1 MYYLC
6 RSVKKD
12 PWQETHYMSSNF
24 VHLHVHSHYS
34 LLDGLSKIDDLIKKA
49 LEYEMPALAIT
60 DHGVMY
66 GAAEFYQ
73 KAKKAGIKPI
83 IGCEVYLAPRTMM
96 DKTPKIDTRPYHLVL
111 LAKDEI
117 GYKNL
122 IKLTTEAHL
131 KGYYYKPR
139 IDKELLKKHGAGLIA
154 LSACLQGEIPR
165 LILNKKLE
173 DAKKACH
180 FYQSIFGPNGFYLEL
195 QHHPDLEG
203 QQIVNKELT
212 KLAREMDIPL
222 IATNDSH
229 YINKE
234 DQEAH
239 EVLLAVQT
247 GKDVDDKERL
257 SLTKVDLSLKSPKQM
272 EENFKSYPE
281 IMENSIKI
289 MNDCNLNLEFGKII
303 LPKFPLPEG
312 KSALEQLKDLCYQ
325 GLTDRYS
332 EITDKVKERMEYEL
346 SVIERMGFADYFL
359 IVSDFVNWSKSNGVT
374 VGPGRGSA
382 AGSIVA
388 YSLKI
393 TELDPLEYDL
403 LFERFL
409 NPGRISMPDIDIDF
423 ADDTREE
430 VVKYVRRKYGEDHVA
445 QIITFGVMKAKMAI
459 RDCGRAMGYTY
470 QDVDRIAKFIPLGM
484 NIEQSLVES
493 KELASA
499 YKNEPETKRLIDM
512 SKKLE
517 GVVRHAST
525 HAAGIVISRNPL
537 TDYLPLQKSTRGEEE
552 IITQYDM
559 YNVEAL
565 GLLKMDFL
573 GLANLTV
580 IKNALRIIRKT
591 RDTIIDIEKIPLDNK
606 QSYKLLADAKT
617 TGIFQLES
625 DGMKR
630 YLRDLKPSTIDDIIA
645 MVALYRPGP
654 IEFIPDYVGGKFGK
668 KKITYIHPKLEPILS
683 KTYGIVVYQ
692 EQVMQIARDL
702 AGFTMPEAD
711 VLRKAVGKKIKKLLD
726 EQRQKLIDGM
736 VNNKIEKNTAEKIW
750 KFIEPFAR
758 YGFNKSHAACYALI
772 AYQTAFLKSQ
782 YPAEFM
788 AALLT
793 SDFQN
798 LDRVAIEISEC
809 ERMGIKVMPP
819 NVNTSFVEFG
829 VNKESGNI
837 TFALAAIKNVGVGV
851 AEKIIEER
859 KKSGEYKSFDDFL
872 TRLGSEVI
880 NKKSLENLAKAGA
893 FDSFIERNQV
903 VLNIDLILK
912 FASNLHKAASSGQMG
927 LFGTQIDKNATSL
940 KLANVVPAEK
950 KQRLAWEKE
959 LLGIYISE
967 HPMEEYKDILKKK
980 ANPIAEIDSKSEG
993 KNVKVAGIITSIQK
1007 IITKNKEPM
1016 LFARLEDTTSKI
1028 EILVFPKMLKKNIAI
1043 WSPDNIVIVEGK
1055 LNMKDGAPK
1064 ILADKVSELG
1074 TQGSINTELKNE
1086 SHERKLFIWINENFD
1101 KEKLQK
1107 IKSALEKFP
1116 GNYLVEL
1123 KIKQQNEIKNIPT
1136 KLKVEISDKL
1146 KNALV
1151 GLVDE
1156 KDFEVV

>member
-1 MYYLC
+1 MN
-6 RSVKKD
+6 S
-12 PWQETHYMSSNF
+12 EF

-34 LLDGLSKIDDLIKKA
+34 LLDGLSKIDDLINKA
-49 LEYEMPALAIT
+49 LEYKMPAIAIT

-83 IGCEVYLAPRTMM
+83 IGCEVYIAPRTMA

-165 LILNKKLE
+165 LILNNKKE

-195 QHHPDLEG
+195 QHHPELNG
-203 QQIVNKELT
+203 QDMVNKGLAELS
-212 KLAREMDIPL
+212 KELNIPL

-229 YINKE
+229 YLNKE

-247 GKDVDDKERL
+247 GKDLDDKERMT
-257 SLTKVDLSLKSPKQM
+257 LTEVDLSFKSPGEVK
-272 EENFKSYPE
+272 ENFKDYPE
-281 IMENSIKI
+281 VLENSIKI
-289 MNDCNLNLEFGKII
+289 MNECNLDLEFGKII

-312 KSALEQLKDLCYQ
+312 KSSLERLKDLCYEGMSQ
-325 GLTDRYS
+325 RFPK
-332 EITDKVKERMEYEL
+332 ITDKIKERMEYEL
-346 SVIERMGFADYFL
+346 SVIEKMGFADYFL
-359 IVSDFVNWSKSNGVT
+359 IVSDFVNWSKANGVM

-388 YSLKI
+388 YCLKI
-393 TELDPLEYDL
+393 TDLDPLEYDL

-423 ADDTREE
+423 ADDTRENT
-430 VVKYVRRKYGEDHVA
+430 VKYVRQKYGEDHVA

-484 NIEQSLVES
+484 NIEQSLIES
-493 KELASA
+493 KDLKKA
-499 YKNEPETKRLIDM
+499 YESEPETKKLIDM

-525 HAAGIVISRNPL
+525 HAAGIVISRNSL

-591 RDTIIDIEKIPLDNK
+591 KDKIIEIDKIPLDNSK
-606 QSYKLLADAKT
+606 AYKLLADAKT

-630 YLRDLKPSTIDDIIA
+630 YLKELKPSVIDDIIA

-654 IEFIPDYVGGKFGK
+654 IEFIPDYIAGKFGK

-702 AGFTMPEAD
+702 AGFTMAEAD

-726 EQRQKLIDGM
+726 QQRQKLIDGM
-736 VNNKIEKNTAEKIW
+736 IANKIEKNTAERIW

-809 ERMGIKVMPP
+809 ERMGIKVLPP
-819 NVNTSFVEFG
+819 NVNSSFVEFG
-829 VNKESGNI
+829 VDKESGNI

-851 AEKIIEER
+851 AEKIVEER
-859 KKSGEYKSFDDFL
+859 KKSGEYKSFEEFL
-872 TRLGSEVI
+872 TRLDSDVI
-880 NKKSLENLAKAGA
+880 NKKSIESLAKAGA
-893 FDSFIERNQV
+893 FDVFIERNQV
-903 VLNIDLILK
+903 LLNIDLILK
-912 FASNLHKAASSGQMG
+912 FSSNLHKAAASGQMG
-927 LFGTQIDKNATSL
+927 LFGSDQEKNITSL
-940 KLANVVPAEK
+940 KLADVTPADK
-950 KQRLAWEKE
+950 KQRLNWEKE

-967 HPMEEYKDILKKK
+967 HPLTDYKDLLKKK
-980 ANPIAEIDSKSEG
+980 ANPINTIDSKSEG
-993 KNVKVAGIITSIQK
+993 KNIKVAGIITSVQK
-1007 IITKNKEPM
+1007 IITKSKEPM
-1016 LFARLEDTTSKI
+1016 LFVRLEDTTSNI
-1028 EILVFPKMLKKNIAI
+1028 EVLVFPKMLKKNPLI
-1043 WSPDNIVIVEGK
+1043 WQPDNVVTVSGRM
-1055 LNMKDGAPK
+1055 NTKDGNPK
-1064 ILADKVSELG
+1064 ILADKVEKIDLQQSF
-1074 TQGSINTELKNE
+1074 IDKN
-1086 SHERKLFIWINENFD
+1086 KFD
-1101 KEKLQK
+1101 
-1107 IKSALEKFP
+1107 
-1116 GNYLVEL
+1116 
-1123 KIKQQNEIKNIPT
+1123 QQNCSLNLIISQDTTKDTLAVIKNILESSSGESQVILKIITGDNFKEVKIPCKVKIDDELIK
-1136 KLKVEISDKL
+1136 KLSQIIDLENIKV
-1146 KNALV
+1146 V
-1151 GLVDE
+1151 
-1156 KDFEVV
+1156 